1 MVYYFCV
8 TLRDRIRKLI
18 GWDEMQK
25 RLDLSDSRL
34 AVLVDRAD
42 AQDKRI
48 ALISYK
54 RSIEPVKQVDLDWEA
69 QQQAFLNNPEN
80 FKEVN

>member
-1 MVYYFCV
+1 M

-69 QQQAFLNNPEN
+69 QQQAFLNNP
-80 FKEVN
+80 

>member
-1 MVYYFCV
+1 MVYYSRV

-69 QQQAFLNNPEN
+69 QQQAFLNDPAN
-80 FKEVN
+80 FKEEN

>member
-1 MVYYFCV
+1 M

>member
-1 MVYYFCV
+1 M

-54 RSIEPVKQVDLDWEA
+54 RSIEPVKQVDFDWEA

-80 FKEVN
+80 FKEEN